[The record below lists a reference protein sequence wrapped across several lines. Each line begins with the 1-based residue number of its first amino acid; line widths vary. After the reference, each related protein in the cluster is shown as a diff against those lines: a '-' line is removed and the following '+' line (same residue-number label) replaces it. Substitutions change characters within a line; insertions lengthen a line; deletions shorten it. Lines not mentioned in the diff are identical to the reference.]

1 MGITP
6 DRRIL
11 GHAASSGSIVSNQ
24 LLSMTRSGTKGIFI
38 EIPMCASPEIDDDR
52 ACLIRSLKHIHEK
65 GWIDSK
71 QLSGDG
77 TLTPCNSP
85 QCGGFTL
92 EAELGISKNSLS
104 EPDYHG
110 WEIKQHHVS
119 SFERLEVG
127 IITLMTPEPDGG
139 QYANEGPEQFL
150 RKFGYP
156 DKNGRADRHN
166 FGGLY
171 RVGVRNPSTRLTL
184 NLIGYSREKN
194 SITDPGGSVS
204 LMTDEAQIA
213 ASWGFGPLLRHW
225 NRKHAKAA
233 YIPSLCRD
241 IPNRQYHFGDRVRLA
256 VETDFMLLLRAFS
269 DGTVYY
275 DPGIKLENASSNRP
289 KVKRRSQF
297 RTKSKDVGRLY
308 DSMEIVML

>member
-1 MGITP
+1 MNLNAVRDLFAKAGCNRLYAKLLAENDNSKNQIYLGHDFKSLNLLPILDIRGGDDPNRNIMKASLSFSWLGSDGRIEPAPRAQLILYPSYPEVRFSGFLAGCKHAPSEILTIRTRHRVLFMGITP

-77 TLTPCNSP
+77 TLTPCNAP

-139 QYANEGPEQFL
+139 QYANEGPEQFV

-184 NLIGYSREKN
+184 NLIGYQ
-194 SITDPGGSVS
+194 PG
-204 LMTDEAQIA
+204 E
-213 ASWGFGPLLRHW
+213 
-225 NRKHAKAA
+225 
-233 YIPSLCRD
+233 
-241 IPNRQYHFGDRVRLA
+241 
-256 VETDFMLLLRAFS
+256 E
-269 DGTVYY
+269 
-275 DPGIKLENASSNRP
+275 
-289 KVKRRSQF
+289 
-297 RTKSKDVGRLY
+297 
-308 DSMEIVML
+308 